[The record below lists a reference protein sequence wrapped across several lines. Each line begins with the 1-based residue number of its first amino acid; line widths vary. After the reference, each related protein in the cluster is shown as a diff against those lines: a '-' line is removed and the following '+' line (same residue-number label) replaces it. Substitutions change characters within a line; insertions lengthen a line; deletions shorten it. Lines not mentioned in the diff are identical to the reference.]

1 MLVWNA
7 ELRWRVARFRLVGR
21 SFHTVLS
28 AFLDQGRVWADGVAF
43 EGVFDDLHRGY
54 GGGVR
59 VGMGENF
66 VGGVDVGTS
75 GDAGLG
81 LYLGLGYLY

>member
-1 MLVWNA
+1 RVQTSFKEQEGLGGGKTLRGVPRNRYVGRGMLVWNA

-43 EGVFDDLHRGY
+43 EGVFDDLHRG
-54 GGGVR
+54 
-59 VGMGENF
+59 
-66 VGGVDVGTS
+66 
-75 GDAGLG
+75 
-81 LYLGLGYLY
+81 